1 MKNHFLELFS
11 ALVLTITPPLI
22 TPISTIFYHPFS
34 TLSLPFAPFP
44 APFPH
49 PIHQPSISLLQSVIF
64 AIFNPSN
71 FPLKFRHIFIGSFHI
86 YSHIF
91 QTTSQQFK
99 KVNKMFTNYSYCCN
113 KFMIVL

>member
-22 TPISTIFYHPFS
+22 TPISTIFYHPFPYHS
-34 TLSLPFAPFP
+34 PSIRSSSFSIPT
-44 APFPH
+44 
-49 PIHQPSISLLQSVIF
+49 PIHQPSLSLLQPFKF

-71 FPLKFRHIFIGSFHI
+71 FPLKFRHIFIGSFRL

-91 QTTSQQFK
+91 QTTFQQFK
-99 KVNKMFTNYSYCCN
+99 KVNKMFTIYSYCCN
-113 KFMIVL
+113 KFVIVL

>member
-22 TPISTIFYHPFS
+22 TPISTIISHPFP
-34 TLSLPFAPFP
+34 TPFP
-44 APFPH
+44 SIHPSSCPIPI

-71 FPLKFRHIFIGSFHI
+71 FPLKFRHIFIGSFRI

-91 QTTSQQFK
+91 QTTFQQFK

>member
-22 TPISTIFYHPFS
+22 TPIFPIFYHPFS
-34 TLSLPFAPFP
+34 FRFHPFLPSSIPHFHTHPP
-44 APFPH
+44 AFH
-49 PIHQPSISLLQSVIF
+49 SLLQSVIF
-64 AIFNPSN
+64 TIFSPSN
-71 FPLKFRHIFIGSFHI
+71 FPLKFRHIFIGSFRI

-91 QTTSQQFK
+91 QTTFQQFK